1 MHTKMEQAVAFQ
13 ADQSMVKR
21 SLAGGA
27 AQIAIILAGNFL
39 TQIRSTH
46 PQACLIFTSAAL
58 SLAIVR
64 VSISARVPPG
74 SEAWTKWGRKTLFGA
89 VILQQMAWGS
99 MLAFCWLAV
108 GPHNESST
116 LLFMAA
122 LGTMAASV
130 IVFASDVKLTRILI
144 LAVMLPP
151 FAALFVLG
159 GAFAISMA
167 VSLLFYFVLM
177 ISIAGIAGHDYNRAV
192 RSSELLRARAEELE
206 VAHRM
211 AQQASRAKGE
221 FVANMS
227 HEIRTP
233 MNGVLGMLSLV
244 MDSELSRQQ
253 RDYIETAHNSAESL
267 LRILNDILD
276 FSKIDA
282 AAMQLESRPFDLVA
296 LLRELDRE
304 FFTQMAGR
312 GLDWR
317 VEVPDL
323 PPVLGDAGR
332 LRQVLV
338 NLVGNAMKFTERG
351 GVTLRVAAISRRQGP
366 EAEEVTLEFSVTD
379 TGIGI
384 APEKQQAIFDPF
396 VQADGSVTR
405 RAGGTG
411 LGLSISRRF
420 VELMGGQMGLSS
432 EPGRGSRFHFAAPF
446 MVTKLPAPVVT
457 PPVTALPESGGHIS
471 VLLVEDNLV
480 NQKVCS
486 QLLLKQGYQVVVAN
500 DGQEALDLLR
510 QRQFDLILMDVHMP
524 RLDGLETTMRIREDE
539 RQSGRHVPIIALT
552 ASAMVEDREQCLA
565 AGMDAYLAKPIQR
578 QLLLDAIGAVRLAG
592 PKRELG
598 LPATNEVPVANR

>member
-1 MHTKMEQAVAFQ
+1 MDRTVAIQ
-13 ADQSMVKR
+13 ADQLMAKR
-21 SLAGGA
+21 ALVGGL
-27 AQIAIILAGNFL
+27 AQILIILFGYFI
-39 TQIRSTH
+39 TQLPSSH
-46 PQACLIFTSAAL
+46 PHASVIFAVVAL
-58 SLAIVR
+58 SIAAVR
-64 VSISARVPPG
+64 VSISAWVHPA
-74 SEAWTKWGRKTLFGA
+74 SEAWKRWGRKALFGA
-89 VILQQMAWGS
+89 VALQQAAWGG
-99 MLAFCWLAV
+99 MLAFSLLAL
-108 GPHNESST
+108 GPVHESST
-116 LLFMAA
+116 FLFVTS
-122 LGTMAASV
+122 LGVTAGSV
-130 IVFASDVKLTRILI
+130 IVFASEAMLTRILI
-144 LAVMLPP
+144 VAMMVPP
-151 FAALFVLG
+151 SVALFFVG
-159 GAFAISMA
+159 GSFASNMGLCLLLYCGMMISM
-167 VSLLFYFVLM
+167 
-177 ISIAGIAGHDYNRAV
+177 AGIAGHEYNRAL
-192 RSSELLRARAEELE
+192 RSTELLRARAEELE
-206 VAHRM
+206 IAHQA
-211 AQQASRAKGE
+211 AQLASRTKGE

-282 AAMQLESRPFDLVA
+282 AAMQLESRPFDPVA
-296 LLRELDRE
+296 LVRELERE

-317 VEVPDL
+317 VEVPEL
-323 PPVLGDAGR
+323 PPVLGDVGR

-351 GVTLRVAAISRRQGP
+351 GVTLRVAELARHRSGGTEMI
-366 EAEEVTLEFSVTD
+366 ELDFSVTD

-405 RAGGTG
+405 RTGGTG

-420 VELMGGQMGLSS
+420 VELMGGQIGLSS
-432 EPGRGSRFHFAAPF
+432 EPGRGSRFFFSASF
-446 MVTKLPAPVVT
+446 GVTTLDRSLGPAPVG
-457 PPVTALPESGGHIS
+457 AAIESNGDVW

-500 DGQEALDLLR
+500 DGLEALERLR

-592 PKRELG
+592 PQRELG
-598 LPATNEVPVANR
+598 LPATNEVPVATR

>member
-1 MHTKMEQAVAFQ
+1 
-13 ADQSMVKR
+13 
-21 SLAGGA
+21 
-27 AQIAIILAGNFL
+27 
-39 TQIRSTH
+39 
-46 PQACLIFTSAAL
+46 
-58 SLAIVR
+58 
-64 VSISARVPPG
+64 
-74 SEAWTKWGRKTLFGA
+74 
-89 VILQQMAWGS
+89 
-99 MLAFCWLAV
+99 
-108 GPHNESST
+108 
-116 LLFMAA
+116 
-122 LGTMAASV
+122 
-130 IVFASDVKLTRILI
+130 VKLTRILI